1 MNELLEKYAN
11 VLLKCC
17 LKMYEGQPLLISA
30 STEAR
35 EFVRIV
41 AKEAYKL
48 GVKDIYFDMV
58 DPYLKHDAL
67 KELELDELKKLSFW
81 DRDKWNIY
89 AKKDAA
95 FLMLVSE
102 NPTLM
107 LDIDPKKMNDI
118 TMYSYETRKDFEGL
132 RKQSKLA
139 WCIAAV
145 PVLDWA
151 REVFP
156 MSEKPVDDLWNAIF
170 DICHIKDENPEAYWN
185 NHIKELKKCSDI
197 LNQYKFKSLKYSNS
211 KGTNFTIDLPKG
223 HIWSSGSELLRDGR
237 EILANFPTE
246 EVFTSP
252 DKYSANGVLYSSKPL
267 SYNNKIVDDF
277 YIKFKNGQVVDY
289 KAKVGEDTLKELIS
303 SVPNIDYLGE
313 VALVESDSAISKKN
327 IVFYET
333 LFDEN
338 AACHVA
344 LGASFPS
351 AIENGTTMNDKTLEK
366 NGLNMCLNHVDFMV
380 GTDDLHILGVLK
392 DGSTIPIFENGNF
405 TLHFKE
411 R

>member
-11 VLLKCC
+11 VLLKSC
-17 LKMYEGQPLLISA
+17 LKVYEGQPLLISA

-35 EFVRIV
+35 DFVRIV
-41 AKEAYKL
+41 SQEAYKL
-48 GVKDIYFDMV
+48 GVRDIYFDMV

-67 KELELDELKKLSFW
+67 KELEIEDLKKLSFW
-81 DRDKWNIY
+81 DRSKWNTY

-107 LDIDPKKMNDI
+107 LDINPKKMNDM
-118 TMYSYETRKDFEGL
+118 TMYSYETRKDFENL

-151 REVFP
+151 KEVFP
-156 MSEKPVDDLWNAIF
+156 ESEKPVEELWNAIF
-170 DICHIKDENPEAYWN
+170 DICHIKSENPEAYWN
-185 NHIKELKKCSDI
+185 NHIKELKKISDL
-197 LNQYKFKSLKYSNS
+197 LNKYNFKTLKYSNS

-223 HIWSSGSELLRDGR
+223 HIWSSGSELLADGR

-252 DKYSANGVLYSSKPL
+252 DRNSANGILYNSKPL

-277 YIKFKNGQVVDY
+277 SLKFKNGQVVSCQ
-289 KAKVGEDTLKELIS
+289 AKTGEDTLKELIS

-313 VALVESDSAISKKN
+313 VALVEQDSAISNQK
-327 IVFYET
+327 IIFYET

-344 LGASFPS
+344 LGASFP
-351 AIENGTTMNDKTLEK
+351 ACLENGPTMDDKMLEK
-366 NGLNMCLNHVDFMV
+366 KGLNMCLNHVDFMI
-380 GTDDLHILGVLK
+380 GTDDLQISGILN
-392 DGSTIPIFENGNF
+392 DGTIVPIFENGNF
-405 TLHFKE
+405 TLQFKE
-411 R
+411 